1 MLDDY
6 EAKWDANEKEGIILV
21 VHDPKDQLEAIY
33 GNAPP
38 EILKLAVE
46 MKYNIRVPDI
56 TLH

>member
-21 VHDPKDQLEAIY
+21 VSDTDKQLEAIY
-33 GNAPP
+33 GSAPP

>member
-21 VHDPKDQLEAIY
+21 VSDPDKQLEAIY
-33 GNAPP
+33 GSAPP

-46 MKYNIRVPDI
+46 IKYNIRVPDI